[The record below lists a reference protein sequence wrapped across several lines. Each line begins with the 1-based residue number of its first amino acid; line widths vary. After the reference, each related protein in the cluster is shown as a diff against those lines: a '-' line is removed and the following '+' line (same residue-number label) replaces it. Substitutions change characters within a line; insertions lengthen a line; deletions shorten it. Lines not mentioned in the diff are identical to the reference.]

1 MQVILKEDV
10 KNLGKAGEV
19 VTVKDGYGRNFLLPR
34 GLAIDATLKNIRQL
48 EHQKRM
54 ILQRAKKLAND
65 AQSLADRL
73 SSVSVTIFA
82 KAGEEDRLFGSVTSA
97 DISESLKQHGFEIDK
112 KKIILEEPIKRLGEH
127 TVKVKLHPEISVE
140 LKVVVNKEQ

>member
-48 EHQKRM
+48 EHQKKM

-73 SSVSVTIFA
+73 ASVAVTIFA

-97 DISESLKQHGFEIDK
+97 DISEALKQQGFEIDK

-127 TVKVKLHPEISVE
+127 TAKVKLHPEISVE